1 MTIMSE
7 ITALE
12 KKIDSHVERQEKFN
26 ELVSQ
31 NLKELT
37 KVNTEIKVF
46 QVEVNNLAGD
56 VREVKD
62 DCSKQSE
69 RISAVERA
77 IVLVERYD
85 GIFKKVFASVITSA
99 ILVAGSAV
107 AYVMFIVKV

>member
-1 MTIMSE
+1 MG
-7 ITALE
+7 AL
-12 KKIDSHVERQEKFN
+12 N
-26 ELVSQ
+26 G
-31 NLKELT
+31 
-37 KVNTEIKVF
+37 F
-46 QVEVNNLAGD
+46 QCKTYLIGLLLNFMRVASD

-62 DCSKQSE
+62 ACSKQSE

-107 AYVMFIVKV
+107 AYVMFVIKV